1 MTKQQRLWQKRR
13 KNKATRKRVLL
24 VRIHLSPRKWWRALP
39 RIPGASIPIS
49 CQKGSLAIFPQ
60 PACWCSQTR
69 SSLCLNWRRRKSAKD
84 GNSHTLKQ
92 QFFSLKSALEKNP
105 PLYRTKQRSP
115 CHSFPVISAWKNYCE
130 QRVGHEYSTSITAA
144 NFINYLLKGHR
155 GKIVKGVIYQINI
168 F

>member
-92 QFFSLKSALEKNP
+92 QFFSLKSALEKTRH
-105 PLYRTKQRSP
+105 YT
-115 CHSFPVISAWKNYCE
+115 E
-130 QRVGHEYSTSITAA
+130 QKREVLATPSLSS
-144 NFINYLLKGHR
+144 LL
-155 GKIVKGVIYQINI
+155 GKITVSNVLAMSIPQVSLLLTSLTTC
-168 F
+168 